1 MDLNSTYINATSLET
16 LPEITPSA
24 FRDLQWEYKDIPGY
38 VMPHQVVFFN
48 PEGNAVARQILYNT
62 SSFITQTEDGG
73 YVSAGFPSSSGFLS
87 PYVVSIPGKAKEG
100 TLHMAKFSPNG
111 SLQWDIA
118 IPNVTANEAVGIIQ
132 TSDGGYAILC
142 ENNKLW

>member
-1 MDLNSTYINATSLET
+1 LDLNSTYINATSLET